1 MGRIINIIY
10 SNLLYSSN
18 YKLFIK
24 IKKKFF
30 KIKLTYILKVIL
42 K

>member
-24 IKKKFF
+24 IKKFF